1 MHSLSVLT
9 HPGREVKC
17 GWQVYGT
24 KSREWSALEWEDSR
38 EGLSLEPDVPHG
50 CMTSQGSLRC
60 MNLSSTEVILFK
72 KKIYQHIV
80 TCKLTNCLF
89 LATHLQKSLAFMF
102 SKGGHDEPCHIAP
115 KKAIFTNHHFLSVV
129 CLPL

>member
-9 HPGREVKC
+9 QPRREVKC

-24 KSREWSALEWEDSR
+24 KSREWSALEREDSK
-38 EGLSLEPDVPHG
+38 EGLSLEPDIPHG
-50 CMTSQGSLRC
+50 YMTSQGSFRC
-60 MNLSSTEVILFK
+60 MNLSSTEVVLFK

-80 TCKLTNCLF
+80 TCKLTNCLL
-89 LATHLQKSLAFMF
+89 LAMHLQKNLAFIF
-102 SKGGHDEPCHIAP
+102 SKGGHDEPCRIAP
-115 KKAIFTNHHFLSVV
+115 KKAIFTNHHFPSVV